1 VRASSNADRCRVLC
15 VVDQPAALRLRDLRK
30 GWAPQKL
37 DMPPQECV
45 IAAYRAWRVDF
56 TALQEGKTDEV
67 LAQCGLL
74 LNSIDVVES

>member
-1 VRASSNADRCRVLC
+1 
-15 VVDQPAALRLRDLRK
+15 
-30 GWAPQKL
+30 
-37 DMPPQECV
+37 MPPQECV